1 MSNSAA
7 RAELPGSSTAGVTVL
22 ALSYPVLSH
31 FAAVLGLPLLQWV
44 ALVVICALPQYSA
57 LRRGRLHNWL
67 LFAALAGALFLLTQV
82 GGGVYALLAPPIALP
97 AMAAALFIGTLR
109 PGRVPLVTRMAAAER
124 GALTPELLA
133 YTRNV
138 TLAWAWLLSAIT
150 VAALLLALF
159 APLWLWSLFTN
170 FVCYALMGL
179 MFVGEY
185 LWRRLRFRNVPHAG
199 FAAFVRSLVRTSY
212 RTI

>member
-1 MSNSAA
+1 MSNSTAKTD
-7 RAELPGSSTAGVTVL
+7 PPSSSTASVTVL
-22 ALSYPVLSH
+22 AVSYPVLSH

-44 ALVVICALPQYSA
+44 ALVVVCTLPQYSA
-57 LRRGRLHNWL
+57 LRNGRLRNWL
-67 LFAALAGALFLLTQV
+67 LFFALTGALFLLTHV
-82 GGGVYALLAPPIALP
+82 GGGIYALLAPPVVLP
-97 AMAAALFIGTLR
+97 AMVAALFIGTLR

-124 GALTPELLA
+124 GTLTPELLA

-170 FVCYALMGL
+170 FLCYALMGL

-185 LWRRLRFRNVPHAG
+185 LWRRLRFRHTPHAG
-199 FAAFVRSLVRTSY
+199 FTAFVRSLVRTNY